1 MSHRTAQGVVQEH
14 FSLLH
19 TTRGLGCNV
28 DTATPAWV
36 VLILYVGCGVGCLTM
51 LVQQAIP
58 SVVLVSNKD
67 SGARR
72 QLTQGCDRKGG
83 MQLPSEVQGR

>member
-1 MSHRTAQGVVQEH
+1 
-14 FSLLH
+14 
-19 TTRGLGCNV
+19 
-28 DTATPAWV
+28 
-36 VLILYVGCGVGCLTM
+36 M

-58 SVVLVSNKD
+58 GVVLIGGKD
-67 SGARR
+67 NGARR